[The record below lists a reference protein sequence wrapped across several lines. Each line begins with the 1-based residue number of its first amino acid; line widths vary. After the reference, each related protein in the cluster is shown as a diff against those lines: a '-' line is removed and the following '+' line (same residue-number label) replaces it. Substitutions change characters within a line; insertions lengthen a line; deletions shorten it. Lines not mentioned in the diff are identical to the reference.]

1 MECDGRILQSLRLH
15 ESLFLI
21 FIIIAI
27 LAFEFLNSSLIRET
41 KSDTKRG
48 ERSGSYSPVTREFFS
63 IITLVISINSR
74 TDRDKLYAFK
84 ACQFFSDCLKFTDV
98 HIISD
103 VILHSSVSESR
114 SIIKISDISIGF
126 VSVLPS
132 RKSN

>member
-1 MECDGRILQSLRLH
+1 MRLH
-15 ESLFLI
+15 ESLFLV

-27 LAFEFLNSSLIRET
+27 LAFEFLNSSLVGET
-41 KSDTKRG
+41 ESDTKRG

-63 IITLVISINSR
+63 IITLVISINSG
-74 TDRDKLYAFK
+74 TDRDKLNAFK
-84 ACQFFSDCLKFTDV
+84 ACQFFSDCLKFADA

-103 VILHSSVSESR
+103 VILHSFVSESR

-126 VSVLPS
+126 ISVLPS